1 MQGFFLEWEQRLIPV
16 QNTGNILKCFGI
28 TSDTSKYA
36 GKRHLWNRSACKTNL
51 TNITFLIVLS
61 SGLLKPEDRTLQSI
75 QIVHIDNTL
84 YIVII
89 TIFVSHIINQFFC
102 LTFPFFTLITC
113 TSSGMLSLN
122 LICLF
127 LILLKY
133 YFYMYQRRRSR

>member
-1 MQGFFLEWEQRLIPV
+1 MQGFFLEWEQSLIPV

-102 LTFPFFTLITC
+102 LAFPFFTLITC

-127 LILLKY
+127 VKFVPVI
-133 YFYMYQRRRSR
+133 